1 MCCWFSLTTT
11 NYLNHRAYGLPILLR
26 NREKLPLYTDYESK
40 KDAVDRT
47 QKKRSVNQTGQD

>member
-1 MCCWFSLTTT
+1 MVYPFCYET
-11 NYLNHRAYGLPILLR
+11 
-26 NREKLPLYTDYESK
+26 EKLLLYADYESK